1 MQSPTRIVDLSISS
15 FSCISFAFIQLKL
28 WYLMY
33 THLKQLWLLNEVT
46 YLILNTKKCPSR
58 ADIENK
64 LVDTV
69 GEGVKVK
76 VLVVPW
82 CQTLC
87 DLMNCSPSGSSA
99 HGILQ
104 ARILEWVA
112 ISFSRGSSRLRDRT
126 LVSCIAGELFT
137 VWATRAGEGEANWE
151 SSMETYTLP
160 YVKQIASGKLLYDVG
175 TQAGTLWQLRG
186 VGWRGRWEGGLRG
199 RGHMYTY
206 GWLMLRFDRK
216 QNSLKQLSFNLKNK

>member
-1 MQSPTRIVDLSISS
+1 
-15 FSCISFAFIQLKL
+15 
-28 WYLMY
+28 MY
-33 THLKQLWLLNEVT
+33 THLKQLWLLNELT

-76 VLVVPW
+76 VLVVPG
-82 CQTLC
+82 CPTLC
-87 DLMNCSPSGSSA
+87 DLMNYGPSGSSA

-112 ISFSRGSSRLRDRT
+112 ISFSRGSSRLRDPT

-137 VWATRAGEGEANWE
+137 VWATRAGEGEANLREQYGNIYITICKTDCQWDVAIWCGN
-151 SSMETYTLP
+151 SSRYSVTTQRGGMVRE
-160 YVKQIASGKLLYDVG
+160 VG
-175 TQAGTLWQLRG
+175 
-186 VGWRGRWEGGLRG
+186 GGLRG

-206 GWLMLRFDRK
+206 GWFMLRFDRK
-216 QNSLKQLSFNLKNK
+216 QNSLKQLSFN